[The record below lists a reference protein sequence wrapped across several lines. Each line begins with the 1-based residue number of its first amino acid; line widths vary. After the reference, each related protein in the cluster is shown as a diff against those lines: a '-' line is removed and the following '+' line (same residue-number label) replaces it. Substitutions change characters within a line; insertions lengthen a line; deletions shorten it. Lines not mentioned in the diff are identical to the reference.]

1 MITTLTKNEMSMM
14 TKMKYDLYSPDL
26 NLSPIPDLKLVKV
39 SGDDRDRSVHFLW
52 RGEAQWLAMSKD
64 NYYGDNCWLVVKTD
78 YTPEFQEFLDD
89 ELGGYDSL
97 ESTFELEHIFSPN
110 REIEFE

>member
-1 MITTLTKNEMSMM
+1 ME
-14 TKMKYDLYSPDL
+14 YDLYSPER
-26 NLSPIPDLKLVKV
+26 NFSAIPDLKLVKV

-64 NYYGDNCWLVVKTD
+64 NPYDDNCWLVVKTD
-78 YTPEFQEFLDD
+78 YTDEFQEFLDE

-97 ESTFELEHIFSPN
+97 ESTFELADLIPLDYELVFV
-110 REIEFE
+110 

>member
-1 MITTLTKNEMSMM
+1 ME
-14 TKMKYDLYSPDL
+14 YDLYAPERNFSA
-26 NLSPIPDLKLVKV
+26 IPDLKLVKI

-64 NYYGDNCWLVVKTD
+64 NHYDDNCWLVVKTD
-78 YTPEFQEFLDD
+78 YTDEFQEWLDE

-97 ESTFELEHIFSPN
+97 ESTFELSDLIPLDYELVFV
-110 REIEFE
+110 